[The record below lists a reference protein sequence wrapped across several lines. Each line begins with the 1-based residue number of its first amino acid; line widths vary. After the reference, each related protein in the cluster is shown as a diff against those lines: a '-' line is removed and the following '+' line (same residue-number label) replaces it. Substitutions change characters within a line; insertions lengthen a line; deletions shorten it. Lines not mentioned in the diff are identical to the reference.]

1 MVITRK
7 IPSYLVVH
15 NTLVTWRLWPLWA
28 SVRML
33 GRCWSRTGEVHK
45 RSNASCPF
53 VSLEPCTPPLACNYN
68 ACFTS
73 YQSLRYMPRRLHMGH
88 SKAFSSRYSL
98 RSHFLSNVR
107 ILHPLPLFTS
117 TSSFTFYIRCL
128 EQLQPSTC
136 PLCRKH
142 FQPNKVK
149 KLHVD
154 RVPDEPD
161 GSNRLLDSHSNVLL
175 QRIAM
180 VSGDR
185 APDADVAEVITEVF
199 QWLENESDA
208 LNAVSATSFV
218 NYPSFIPTH
227 ARTEPTP

>member
-1 MVITRK
+1 MLGI
-7 IPSYLVVH
+7 H
-15 NTLVTWRLWPLWA
+15 NT
-28 SVRML
+28 
-33 GRCWSRTGEVHK
+33 
-45 RSNASCPF
+45 
-53 VSLEPCTPPLACNYN
+53 
-68 ACFTS
+68 TS
-73 YQSLRYMPRRLHMGH
+73 HL
-88 SKAFSSRYSL
+88 
-98 RSHFLSNVR
+98 
-107 ILHPLPLFTS
+107 
-117 TSSFTFYIRCL
+117 RCL

-142 FQPNKVK
+142 FQADRVK

-154 RVPDEPD
+154 KAPDEPD

-208 LNAVSATSFV
+208 LNAVS
-218 NYPSFIPTH
+218 N
-227 ARTEPTP
+227 

>member
-1 MVITRK
+1 MGFCEDAGSVLVKDRRSTESTIKGQTPRVLSFPWSHVPLLLLVI
-7 IPSYLVVH
+7 IMLV
-15 NTLVTWRLWPLWA
+15 
-28 SVRML
+28 
-33 GRCWSRTGEVHK
+33 
-45 RSNASCPF
+45 
-53 VSLEPCTPPLACNYN
+53 
-68 ACFTS
+68 
-73 YQSLRYMPRRLHMGH
+73 
-88 SKAFSSRYSL
+88 
-98 RSHFLSNVR
+98 
-107 ILHPLPLFTS
+107 LHPTSRCDICLDDYTWVTPKHSPHAIACGHIFCLMSVSSTSLFTS